1 MGFSIKKIK
10 RAAKKATKFTQKTAK
25 ASLQPVRKAGRYVDL
40 TSTKSLSG
48 LGKYTSKVAR
58 PAVGGLAALYT
69 GGGSVYLAKKGK
81 ISKSTFGKESV
92 IKSYAIGA
100 SVGTA
105 IAGGFKASSVIKAA
119 GTIAA
124 PTNPAPEP
132 LGDSAE
138 GFNETP
144 TKQPAPAEGLF
155 ARLMRFLFGNGK
167 TGAMTA
173 GS

>member
-1 MGFSIKKIK
+1 MGFSLKKIK
-10 RAAKKATKFTQKTAK
+10 KAAKKAAKFTQGTTK
-25 ASLQPVRKAGRYVDL
+25 AALRPVRKAGRYVDL

-69 GGGSVYLAKKGK
+69 AGGSVALAHKGK

-105 IAGGFKASSVIKAA
+105 IASGYKASAVVSAA
-119 GTIAA
+119 GTIA
-124 PTNPAPEP
+124 TNPAPEP
-132 LGDSAE
+132 LGDSAKGFSDAPPKPPTPTE
-138 GFNETP
+138 GF
-144 TKQPAPAEGLF
+144 F
-155 ARLMRFLFGNGK
+155 ARLMRFLFGGGK
-167 TGAMTA
+167 SGSMTA